1 MAEIIHI
8 LHYRTAYLLMNIL
21 HDRAEAHAERMIRTM
36 TRKANM
42 EGQILWQAVS
52 HAIAELRRKRD
63 ALRRWE

>member
-1 MAEIIHI
+1 
-8 LHYRTAYLLMNIL
+8 MNIL

-52 HAIAELRRKRD
+52 HAIAELRRKRE